1 MTFWL
6 EVIGWLGSAVLVWS
20 LAQAR
25 VLRFRALNLV
35 ASVVLTGYNAALGVW
50 PMVAM
55 NTVIAGLDTYH
66 LVRLLRSRD
75 DEATYQVVEV
85 EPDEAYLHHVLQ
97 QHAPDIERHN
107 PGFSWDGGADAKPG
121 RAAFLVLR
129 DIETVGVVL
138 LSDHGGG
145 EGAVELDYVL
155 PRFRDFSVG
164 KFVYRRDGLLHR
176 LGFTRLVA
184 SSRMR
189 DAREYFTRV
198 GFTPMGD
205 DPQRMVMDVRQPA

>member
-35 ASVVLTGYNAALGVW
+35 ASVVLAGYNAALGVW

-85 EPDEAYLHHVLQ
+85 EPDEAYLRHVLR
-97 QHAPDIERHN
+97 QHAADIERHN
-107 PGFSWDGGADAKPG
+107 PGFEVDGGFGPLY
-121 RAAFLVLR
+121 AFLVLR
-129 DIETVGVVL
+129 ETETVGVVL
-138 LSDHGGG
+138 IRDHGRQ
-145 EGAVELDYVL
+145 EAVVELDYVL
-155 PRFRDFSVG
+155 PRFRDFTVG
-164 KFVYRRDGLLHR
+164 KFVYRRDGLLQR
-176 LGFTRLVA
+176 LGFIRLLA
-184 SSRMR
+184 SR
-189 DAREYFTRV
+189 
-198 GFTPMGD
+198 
-205 DPQRMVMDVRQPA
+205 RMVDGEHYFGRMGFSPSSDNPNQMVLDVRQPA

>member
-85 EPDEAYLHHVLQ
+85 EPDEAYLQHVLQ

-145 EGAVELDYVL
+145 EGAVSSTTCC
-155 PRFRDFSVG
+155 RGSATSRS
-164 KFVYRRDGLLHR
+164 
-176 LGFTRLVA
+176 A
-184 SSRMR
+184 SSCTGATGCCTASASPGWW
-189 DAREYFTRV
+189 ARRACATPASTSPGSASRPPATTRS
-198 GFTPMGD
+198 GW
-205 DPQRMVMDVRQPA
+205 